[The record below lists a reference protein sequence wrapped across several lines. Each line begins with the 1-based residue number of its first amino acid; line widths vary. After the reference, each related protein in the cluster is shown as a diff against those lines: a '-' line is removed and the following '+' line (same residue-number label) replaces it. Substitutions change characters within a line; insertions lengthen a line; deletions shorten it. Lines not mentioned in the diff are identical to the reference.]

1 MNPDENDD
9 LWQLLGKARQPEVS
23 PFFSRN
29 VLRAVRN
36 LEQERPGF
44 FAWLWKHW
52 RSAAV
57 TACAA
62 SLAMMTLVV
71 QHEKTSREEHQEIIA
86 MAERVSDSPDY
97 AVIGHLDEL
106 LDSEKNSVWL
116 DDNAY

>member
-1 MNPDENDD
+1 MNLDEHDE
-9 LWQLLGKARQPEVS
+9 LWQLLGKARQSAVS

-29 VLRAVRN
+29 VLRAVRG
-36 LEQERPGF
+36 LKQEKAGF
-44 FAWLWKHW
+44 VAWVWRHW
-52 RSAAV
+52 RSTTV
-57 TACAA
+57 TACTA

-71 QHEKTSREEHQEIIA
+71 QHERASREERQEIIA
-86 MAERVSDSPDY
+86 MAERVSTSPDY